1 MTGPEHTE
9 LLVVG
14 AGPCGLA
21 VGVAARKSGLS
32 CVLVDRGPI
41 VHTLERFPIGM
52 TWFSTPELLEIGEL
66 PFVTR
71 DDKPTRGEALK
82 YYRRVA
88 EHFELDVRQYE
99 EVKRVRRR
107 SGDGA
112 FEVAAR
118 HLSGESRRYEARR
131 LVVATGRFD
140 NPNPLGVEGEEL
152 PKVTH
157 YFRDPHRTY
166 DQDVLVVG
174 ASNSAVEAAL
184 ASWRAGARVTLAHR
198 RAVFASAVKPWI
210 LPDVENRI
218 EAGEID
224 VLWEHEVVRIEPRRV
239 LLRSRRDDET
249 TWLPNDFV
257 LAMTG
262 YHPDLRF
269 FRELDVPVDRETG
282 APEFDAE
289 TMETAVPGL
298 YVAGVMAAGRD
309 GNRIFIENGRKHGAR
324 IVRHVAETKPTVVD
338 GVQPP
343 R

>member
-1 MTGPEHTE
+1 MTRTDPAE

-21 VGVAARKSGLS
+21 VGVAARRAGLS

-41 VHTLERFPIGM
+41 VHTLERFPLEM
-52 TWFSTPELLEIGEL
+52 TWFSTPELLEIGDL

-71 DDKPTRGEALK
+71 GDKPTRSEALK

-88 EHFELDVRQYE
+88 EHFELDIRPYE
-99 EVKRVRRR
+99 EVAEVRRR
-107 SGDGA
+107 SEGG
-112 FEVAAR
+112 FEIRAR
-118 HLSGESRRYEARR
+118 HLSAEIRRYVARR
-131 LVVATGRFD
+131 VVVATGRFD
-140 NPNPLGVEGEEL
+140 NPNLLDVEGEGL

-157 YFRDPHRTY
+157 YFRDPHRTF

-174 ASNSAVEAAL
+174 GSNSAVEAAL

-198 RAVFASAVKPWI
+198 RAELSASVKPWI
-210 LPDVENRI
+210 LPDIENRI

-224 VLWEHEVVRIEPRRV
+224 VLWEHEVVRIEPSRV
-239 LLRSRRDDET
+239 LLRSRRDDGA

-262 YHPDLRF
+262 YHPRLGLLRDLG
-269 FRELDVPVDRETG
+269 VAVDSETG
-282 APEFDAE
+282 APIFDPR
-289 TMETAVPGL
+289 TMATKVPGL
-298 YVAGVMAAGRD
+298 YVAGVIAAGRE

-324 IVRHVAETKPTVVD
+324 IVRHAAETKPAVVD

>member
-1 MTGPEHTE
+1 MTRTDPLE

-21 VGVAARKSGLS
+21 VGVAARRAGLS

-41 VHTLERFPIGM
+41 VHTLERFPIEM

-71 DDKPTRGEALK
+71 DDKPTRVEALK

-88 EHFELDVRQYE
+88 EHYGLDVRQYE
-99 EVKRVRRR
+99 DVETLRRR
-107 SGDGA
+107 PESGV
-112 FEVAAR
+112 FEVGAR
-118 HLSGESRRYEARR
+118 HLSGEARRYVARR
-131 LVVATGRFD
+131 VVVATGRFD
-140 NPNPLGVEGEEL
+140 NPNLLGVEGEDL

-157 YFRDPHRTY
+157 YFREPHRTFG
-166 DQDVLVVG
+166 QDVLVVG
-174 ASNSAVEAAL
+174 GSNSAVEAAL
-184 ASWRAGARVTLAHR
+184 ACWRAGARVTLAHR
-198 RAVFASAVKPWI
+198 RAEFSTSVKPWI
-210 LPDVENRI
+210 LPDIENRI

-224 VLWEHEVVRIEPRRV
+224 VMWEHEVARIEPARV
-239 LLRSRRDDET
+239 LLRSRRDDDAS
-249 TWLPNDFV
+249 WLPNDFV

-262 YHPDLRF
+262 YHPDLGLLRD
-269 FRELDVPVDRETG
+269 LDVAVDAETG
-282 APEFDAE
+282 APTFDAR
-289 TMETAVPGL
+289 TMETDVPGL
-298 YVAGVMAAGRD
+298 YIAGVIAAGRD

-324 IVRHVAETKPTVVD
+324 IVRHAAETKPAIVD

>member
-1 MTGPEHTE
+1 MTRPDRAE
-9 LLVVG
+9 LFVVG

-21 VGVAARKSGLS
+21 VGVAARRAGLS
-32 CVLVDRGPI
+32 CVLVDRGPV
-41 VHTLERFPIGM
+41 VHTLERFPIDM

-71 DDKPTRGEALK
+71 GDKPTRGEALK

-88 EHFELDVRQYE
+88 AHFGLDVRQYE
-99 EVKRVRRR
+99 EVERIRRT
-107 SGDGA
+107 SGSGV
-112 FEVAAR
+112 FEVEAR
-118 HLSGESRRYEARR
+118 HVSGEPRRYETGS
-131 LVVATGRFD
+131 VVIATGRFD
-140 NPNPLGVEGEEL
+140 NPNLLGVEGEEL

-157 YFRDPHRTY
+157 YFRDPHRTF

-184 ASWRAGARVTLAHR
+184 ASFRAGARVTLVHR
-198 RAVFASAVKPWI
+198 GTAFSSSVKPWI

-218 EAGEID
+218 EAREID
-224 VLWEHEVVRIEPRRV
+224 VLWEHEVARIEPRRV
-239 LLRSRRDDET
+239 LLRSRGDGET

-262 YHPDLRF
+262 YHPELRL
-269 FRELDVPVDRETG
+269 FRGLDAPLDPETG
-282 APEFDAE
+282 TAVFDPE
-289 TMETAVPGL
+289 TMETRVPGL
-298 YVAGVMAAGRD
+298 YVAGVIAAGRD

-324 IVRHVAETKPTVVD
+324 IARHVAEAKPTVVD